1 MSASAIVMMCIA
13 CVGLWGG
20 GILSLVIMLK
30 NSKKS
35 PGEIIK
41 EIEEAEP
48 ETFINQ

>member
-20 GILSLVIMLK
+20 SAASLMVMFRY
-30 NSKKS
+30 NDKKMQQ
-35 PGEIIK
+35 

-48 ETFINQ
+48 ETITDRK